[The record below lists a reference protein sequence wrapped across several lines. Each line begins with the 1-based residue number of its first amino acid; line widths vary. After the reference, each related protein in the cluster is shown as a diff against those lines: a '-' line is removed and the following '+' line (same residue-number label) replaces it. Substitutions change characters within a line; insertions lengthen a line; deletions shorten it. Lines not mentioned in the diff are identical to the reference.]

1 MISRSITFAELEK
14 WLLKLGFAAS
24 PTTGNHQVFKHQ
36 GSGALV
42 VLPDYPKQAW
52 VNTTHLVAVRRILLE
67 YELLKEES
75 FDLFVAKVPS

>member
-1 MISRSITFAELEK
+1 MSRTITFAELEK
-14 WLLKLGFAAS
+14 LLLKLGFTAL

-42 VLPDYPKQAW
+42 VLPDYLKQAW
-52 VNTTHLVAVRRILLE
+52 VDTTHLVAVRRILLE

-75 FDLFVAKVPS
+75 FDLFFAKIPS